1 VEPFTRQATE
11 PAPAL
16 KNQRIVPRLEMI
28 DLHFVSLERVGRLVD
43 LCGELAR

>member
-1 VEPFTRQATE
+1 
-11 PAPAL
+11 
-16 KNQRIVPRLEMI
+16 MI